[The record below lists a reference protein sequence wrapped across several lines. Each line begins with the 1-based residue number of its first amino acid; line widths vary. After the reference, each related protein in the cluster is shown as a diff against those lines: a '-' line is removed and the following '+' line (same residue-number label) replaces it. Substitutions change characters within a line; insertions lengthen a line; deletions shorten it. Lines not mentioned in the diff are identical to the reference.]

1 MTNENEEKQ
10 NQNKQKR
17 KKKEILIL
25 PLGFSGLDVVWFT
38 IDSLRLDIIITDNH
52 IGNIGECWAVPF
64 RL

>member
-1 MTNENEEKQ
+1 
-10 NQNKQKR
+10 
-17 KKKEILIL
+17 LIL